1 MTTTCPSCTHIN
13 PADAHYCHF
22 DGTALASRAA
32 GLAMVFKLIEAAS
45 ERWRYVNGPHL
56 VALVRAGAKFEKGVL
71 IERPDEPMR
80 FRFILQP
87 LMAALAAIH
96 DGREDARAGRS
107 PYFMT
112 LLRNPQERVGLL
124 REGLNATARIIL
136 LGLVMDVIYQF
147 IVLKT
152 FYPNEAL
159 VVALLLAF
167 VPYLI
172 IRGLVFRVARL
183 RIRGPR
189 GEGTDINRQQ

>member
-1 MTTTCPSCTHIN
+1 MSNAAPQELGVLAKLVIVLAIVLIVAGVLWH
-13 PADAHYCHF
+13 
-22 DGTALASRAA
+22 GVTAETLR
-32 GLAMVFKLIEAAS
+32 GF
-45 ERWRYVNGPHL
+45 WRD
-56 VALVRAGAKFEKGVL
+56 L
-71 IERPDEPMR
+71 IERPDAPMR
-80 FRFILQP
+80 FRFVLQP

-107 PYFMT
+107 PYFVTM
-112 LLRNPQERVGLL
+112 LRNPGERVGLL

-136 LGLVMDVIYQF
+136 LGLVMDVIYQL

-172 IRGLVFRVARL
+172 IRGLVLRVARS
-183 RIRGPR
+183 RIRGSR
-189 GEGTDINRQQ
+189 GDDTDMNRQP

>member
-1 MTTTCPSCTHIN
+1 MS
-13 PADAHYCHF
+13 DATSQEL
-22 DGTALASRAA
+22 GVLAKLVIV
-32 GLAMVFKLIEAAS
+32 LAVVLLI
-45 ERWRYVNGPHL
+45 
-56 VALVRAGAKFEKGVL
+56 AGAVWHGVTGDAFRRFWHDL
-71 IERPDEPMR
+71 VERPDEPMR

-96 DGREDARAGRS
+96 DGREDARAGRT

-112 LLRNPQERVGLL
+112 MLRNPQERVGLL

-159 VVALLLAF
+159 IIALLLAF
-167 VPYLI
+167 LPYLI
-172 IRGLVFRVARL
+172 IRGLVL
-183 RIRGPR
+183 RIARSRTHGPV
-189 GEGTDINRQQ
+189 Q